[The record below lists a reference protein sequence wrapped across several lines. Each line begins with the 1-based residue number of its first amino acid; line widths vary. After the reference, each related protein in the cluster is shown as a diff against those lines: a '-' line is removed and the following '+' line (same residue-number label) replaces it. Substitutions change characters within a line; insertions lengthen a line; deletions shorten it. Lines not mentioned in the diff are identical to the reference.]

1 MKFIAMLMVPVMFIG
16 ALLIKPALIGV
27 GLFVLSLIIE
37 FLVIYLVIY
46 LVTYMLEDH
55 L

>member
-1 MKFIAMLMVPVMFIG
+1 MKILAMLLIPIMFIG
-16 ALLIKPALIGV
+16 TLLLKPALIGV
-27 GLFVLSLIIE
+27 GLFILSLIIE
-37 FLVIYLVIY
+37 FLVIY

>member
-1 MKFIAMLMVPVMFIG
+1 MKILAMLVIPVMFIG
-16 ALLIKPALIGV
+16 TLLIKPALIGV
-27 GLFVLSLIIE
+27 GLFILSLIIE
-37 FLVIYLVIY
+37 FLIIY

>member
-16 ALLIKPALIGV
+16 ALLIKPTLIGI
-27 GLFVLSLIIE
+27 GLFITSLIVE
-37 FLVIYLVIY
+37 FLIIYLVI
-46 LVTYMLEDH
+46 YMLEDH

>member
-16 ALLIKPALIGV
+16 ALLIKPTLIGV
-27 GLFVLSLIIE
+27 GLFILSLIIE
-37 FLVIYLVIY
+37 FLVIY

>member
-16 ALLIKPALIGV
+16 ALLIKPELIDV
-27 GLFVLSLIIE
+27 GLFVTSLIVE
-37 FLVIYLVIY
+37 FLIIY

>member
-16 ALLIKPALIGV
+16 ALLIKPELIGV
-27 GLFVLSLIIE
+27 GLFVTSLIVE
-37 FLVIYLVIY
+37 FLIIY

>member
-1 MKFIAMLMVPVMFIG
+1 MKFVAMLMVPVMYIG

-27 GLFVLSLIIE
+27 GLFVTSLIIE
-37 FLVIYLVIY
+37 FLIIY

>member
-1 MKFIAMLMVPVMFIG
+1 MKILAMLLIPIMFIG
-16 ALLIKPALIGV
+16 TLLLKPALIGV
-27 GLFVLSLIIE
+27 GLFVTSLIVE
-37 FLVIYLVIY
+37 FLIIY